1 MACRSEIPSTG
12 RIYHCFYYNY
22 SDKETTGN
30 NSPFWHVACHFKGM
44 SEPLGNQR
52 KLKRRSEMLH
62 FSNIA
67 MILALMFVLGKSVW
81 GKSVW

>member
-1 MACRSEIPSTG
+1 
-12 RIYHCFYYNY
+12 
-22 SDKETTGN
+22 
-30 NSPFWHVACHFKGM
+30 M
-44 SEPLGNQR
+44 SEALGNQR
-52 KLKRRSEMLH
+52 KLKRRSDMLH